1 MISIKNNSIIIIISL
16 ILLLIVGGYFFIETK
31 KIKMKMT
38 EMENKN
44 VANLKNTLIELDNIS
59 NRISNLEV
67 NILNTIDQSNVKL
80 NVSDNDVVTNTIND
94 TSVDEIVNDIPVDEV
109 NDIPVDEVNDT
120 SVNEIVNDIVNDTI
134 EDVVTDTVNDTIEDV
149 VTDTVN
155 DHIVSNISIEEV
167 NSDEE
172 HINLHDINL
181 SDSDN
186 ESNHSYNNEIKSVN
200 LGENGPSID
209 ISDIEV
215 NKDDSIKSIKTGT
228 LDENNIET
236 KSTNEGD
243 YINYSAK
250 DLRKLLLKY
259 NLPLSGNKQK
269 LISRIIN
276 YYKENN

>member
-44 VANLKNTLIELDNIS
+44 IANLKNTLIDLDNVS
-59 NRISNLEV
+59 NRISNLEM
-67 NILNTIDQSNVKL
+67 NILNAIDKSNVKL
-80 NVSDNDVVTNTIND
+80 NVSDNGDG
-94 TSVDEIVNDIPVDEV
+94 IVNDIPVDEV
-109 NDIPVDEVNDT
+109 NDIVNG
-120 SVNEIVNDIVNDTI
+120 TI
-134 EDVVTDTVNDTIEDV
+134 EDI

-155 DHIVSNISIEEV
+155 DHIVSNIPIEEV
-167 NSDEE
+167 NGDEE
-172 HINLHDINL
+172 HINLHDINV

-186 ESNHSYNNEIKSVN
+186 ESNNSYNNEIKSVN
-200 LGENGPSID
+200 LGENGSSID

-250 DLRKLLLKY
+250 DLRKLLLQY

-276 YYKENN
+276 YYKEQN